1 MADFSTWK
9 QENLIK
15 FAFEAS
21 QEIADKEATIR
32 HLRSDLKS
40 CMNAYRELNKSINEA
55 KTEIK
60 FNRSP
65 GIYDKV
71 DPDARIKKEDWSAI
85 VYPMGRWCD
94 KTK

>member
-9 QENLIK
+9 QENLVK

-21 QEIADKEATIR
+21 QEIADQELKIR
-32 HLRSDLKS
+32 HLKSDLKA
-40 CMNAYRELNKSINEA
+40 CMDAYRKLNKSINET
-55 KTEIK
+55 KTETR

-71 DPDARIKKEDWSAI
+71 DPDAGVKKE
-85 VYPMGRWCD
+85 V
-94 KTK
+94 